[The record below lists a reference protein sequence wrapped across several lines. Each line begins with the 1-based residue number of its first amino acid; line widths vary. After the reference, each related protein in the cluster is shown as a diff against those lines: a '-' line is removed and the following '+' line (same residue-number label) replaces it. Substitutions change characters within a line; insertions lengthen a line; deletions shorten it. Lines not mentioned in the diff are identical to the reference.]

1 MQSDNLIKLIVGA
14 ALGVLLFASFAMPLL
29 IDSQAI
35 SGDPITYTNGG
46 TSPLRM
52 DYYEEDF
59 TMTYADDTVTLG
71 DYSLERDTTDYR
83 VMYWEYGRIVLNNS
97 SASTDLIIYDYRT
110 TTTTSITYACTIEY
124 DFSESTITVV
134 ATSDSSTVTTITA
147 ETVMAI
153 KEDGD
158 YAFIAST
165 SMSGVYYTQ
174 EAAENGT
181 LGFLDTYTTYNDT
194 TLEVVANIDG
204 VSVYGLPDGTEY
216 TASVEVVG
224 GSLVDGT
231 TDVYTGGT
239 PTFTIVIGD
248 DTITEATYRFG
259 QAALY
264 EIDGH
269 KSSGAMYDM
278 VGLLPLL
285 LVVALVLG
293 IIASAVR
300 ARLS

>member
-1 MQSDNLIKLIVGA
+1 MDTNNLMKVIISLVVGVVLFSA
-14 ALGVLLFASFAMPLL
+14 ILVPTVGTALVTA
-29 IDSQAI
+29 
-35 SGDPITYTNGG
+35 GDEVTYYNGG
-46 TSPLRM
+46 DSPLRM

-59 TMTYADDTVTLG
+59 TMTYADDTITLG

-97 SASTDLIIYDYRT
+97 SSATDLIIYDYRT
-110 TTTTSITYACTIEY
+110 AGTTSITYACTIEY
-124 DFSESTITVV
+124 DVSESTITVV
-134 ATSDSSTVTTITA
+134 KTSDSSTVTTITA

-181 LGFLDTYTTYNDT
+181 LGFLDTYTTYDDT

-224 GSLVDGT
+224 GTLVDGT

-239 PTFTIVIGD
+239 PTFTIVIGE

-264 EIDGH
+264 EISGH
-269 KSSGAMYDM
+269 EASGAAYSLYAAIPII
-278 VGLLPLL
+278 VI
-285 LVVALVLG
+285 AG
-293 IIASAVR
+293 IVIASIGMIGIR
-300 ARLS
+300 RD